1 MNPAAS
7 PSLSTAVD
15 HPELWQVA
23 GWQILLPPLAG
34 RQVLCVDSQGWL
46 SAVLAVH
53 CPRLAVASPAAS
65 AAQVARRLAL
75 LGLGHV
81 PVHGVQALEVGASEI
96 SPQALDTL
104 ARSLHGPYDG
114 LVVAHPGVLAAPTA
128 GGNLPRQTATLLAA
142 LARSVLNDGGFMYL
156 ECGNRWAVRSAG
168 NQPDPH
174 VAQAIAR
181 PTLSART
188 LRRAL
193 RRAGMAEVR
202 THPYLLS
209 RDRLEEV
216 LPAHGYV
223 ATKNRELRR
232 ERLKELLFGRR
243 GAPWFAHA
251 YGLVAFKQAPQP
263 SVQDLILERLHRAA
277 PGAAAPV
284 QLRPTKVMVFHSMKV
299 ILVLEQHPRQH
310 PRPPE
315 DPGHDEGGYVV
326 VISTDE
332 IVTRRREQE
341 AQVLAALA
349 SLPPAMALRVPRLV
363 DRFHVDGHECFVLSR
378 LPGLTLEADVP
389 PLGPVTASA
398 VEFLV
403 GLSLH
408 AATPL
413 PLDRPLFDEVFG
425 SIFTAA
431 AQGVPALQAEFAQL
445 RQCLAPRLLGRMLPI
460 GWSHGDFKVEN
471 VTYDPA
477 TLRVA
482 GVLDWEHASPRG
494 LSYIDLLYLLLYNR
508 VIRQADW
515 MDAFRALV
523 LDRRLTPEETR
534 LEQRFLS
541 GTGTAADLVPALA
554 AMFLVHHVGVRLGL
568 VQWTADDLVPIRAL
582 LGRCIELITAP
593 PAPGSARGGAAF
605 PLPLRTEPA
614 PLDS

>member
-1 MNPAAS
+1 VNPAAAG
-7 PSLSTAVD
+7 PSLSTAIE

-34 RQVLCVDSQGWL
+34 RRVLCVDSQGWL

-81 PVHGVQALEVGASEI
+81 PVHAVQALQAGAGELP
-96 SPQALDTL
+96 PQALDTL
-104 ARSLHGPYDG
+104 AASLHGPFDG
-114 LVVAHPGVLAAPTA
+114 LVVAHPAVLVAPLA
-128 GGNLPRQTATLLAA
+128 GGNLPRQTAAALAA
-142 LARSVLNDGGFMYL
+142 LACRVLDDGGFLYL

-168 NQPDPH
+168 NQPDPQ
-174 VAQAIAR
+174 VAHAIAR
-181 PTLSART
+181 PALSARA

-193 RRAGMAEVR
+193 RHAGMADVR

-251 YGLVAFKQAPQP
+251 YGLVAFKQVPQP
-263 SVQDLILERLHRAA
+263 SVQDLILQRLS
-277 PGAAAPV
+277 AAAPAP
-284 QLRPTKVMVFHSMKV
+284 LRPTKVMVFHSMKV
-299 ILVLEQHPRQH
+299 ILVLELQPQ
-310 PRPPE
+310 
-315 DPGHDEGGYVV
+315 PGAGTGHEAGGFVV

-349 SLPPAMALRVPRLV
+349 ALPPAMAQRVPRLV

-378 LPGLTLEADVP
+378 LPGLTLEADVA

-413 PLDRPLFDEVFG
+413 PLDGPLFDEVFG
-425 SIFTAA
+425 GIFSAA
-431 AQGVPALQAEFAQL
+431 AQGVPALQADFAQL
-445 RQCLAPRLLGRMLPI
+445 RQCLAPRLLGRTLPI
-460 GWSHGDFKVEN
+460 GWCHGDFKVEN

-508 VIRQADW
+508 MIRQSDW

-523 LDRRLTPEETR
+523 IERRLTPEEAQ

-568 VQWTADDLVPIRAL
+568 MQWTTADLVPIRAL
-582 LGRCIELITAP
+582 LARCIELITMP
-593 PAPGSARGGAAF
+593 PAPGSARGSAGL

>member
-1 MNPAAS
+1 MNPAAAS
-7 PSLSTAVD
+7 PSLSSAID

-34 RQVLCVDSQGWL
+34 RRVLCVDAQGWL

-81 PVHGVQALEVGASEI
+81 PVHGVQAVEAGPGEV
-96 SPQALDTL
+96 SPQPLDAL
-104 ARSLHGPYDG
+104 AGSLPGPFDG
-114 LVVAHPGVLAAPTA
+114 LVVAHPAVLVAPLPDGT
-128 GGNLPRQTATLLAA
+128 LPRQTATVLAA
-142 LARSVLNDGGFMYL
+142 LARRVLDDGGFMYL

-168 NQPDPH
+168 NQPDPQ
-174 VAQAIAR
+174 VAGAIAR
-181 PTLSART
+181 PALSARAM
-188 LRRAL
+188 RRAL
-193 RRAGMAEVR
+193 RHAGMAEVR

-216 LPAHGYV
+216 LPAQGYV

-251 YGLVAFKQAPQP
+251 YGLVAFRQAPQP
-263 SVQDLILERLHRAA
+263 SVQDLILQRLA
-277 PGAAAPV
+277 AAAPAP
-284 QLRPTKVMVFHSMKV
+284 LRPTKVMVFHSMKV
-299 ILVLEQHPRQH
+299 ILVLEQQ
-310 PRPPE
+310 
-315 DPGHDEGGYVV
+315 PGAGTGGDAGGYVV
-326 VISTDE
+326 VISTDD

-349 SLPPAMALRVPRLV
+349 TLPPAMAQRVPRLV

-378 LPGLTLEADVP
+378 LPGLTLEADVA
-389 PLGPVTASA
+389 PLAPVTASA

-413 PLDRPLFDEVFG
+413 PLDGPLFDEVFG
-425 SIFTAA
+425 GIFSAA
-431 AQGVPALQAEFAQL
+431 AQGVPALQADFAQL
-445 RQCLAPRLLGRMLPI
+445 RQCLAPRLLGRTLPI
-460 GWSHGDFKVEN
+460 GWCHGDFKIEN
-471 VTYDPA
+471 VTYDPT

-508 VIRQADW
+508 VIRQSDW
-515 MDAFRALV
+515 MDAFSALAIE
-523 LDRRLTPEETR
+523 RRLTPEEAH

-568 VQWTADDLVPIRAL
+568 MPWTADDLQAIRAL
-582 LGRCIELITAP
+582 LARCIERVATV
-593 PAPGSARGGAAF
+593 PAPGSARGGAGF

>member
-7 PSLSTAVD
+7 PSLSTAVE

-81 PVHGVQALEVGASEI
+81 PVHGVQALEAGAGEV

-114 LVVAHPGVLAAPTA
+114 VVVAHPGVLVAAMA
-128 GGNLPRQTATLLAA
+128 GGALPRQTAALLAA

-168 NQPDPH
+168 NRPDPQ
-174 VAQAIAR
+174 VAEAISR
-181 PTLSART
+181 PALSARA

-193 RRAGMAEVR
+193 RHAGLAEVR

-251 YGLVAFKQAPQP
+251 YGLVAFKHAPQP
-263 SVQDLILERLHRAA
+263 SVQDLILERLRAVAA
-277 PGAAAPV
+277 PA

-299 ILVLEQHPRQH
+299 ILVLEQHPR
-310 PRPPE
+310 P
-315 DPGHDEGGYVV
+315 DAGTGSDEGGYVV

-349 SLPPAMALRVPRLV
+349 TLPPAMALRVPRLV

-389 PLGPVTASA
+389 HLGPVTASA

-413 PLDRPLFDEVFG
+413 PLDGPLFDEVFG
-425 SIFTAA
+425 SIFSAA
-431 AQGVPALQAEFAQL
+431 AQSVPGLQAEFAQL
-445 RQCLAPRLLGRMLPI
+445 RQCLAPRLLGRTLPI

-477 TLRVA
+477 SHRVA

-515 MDAFRALV
+515 MEAFHALV
-523 LDRRLTPEETR
+523 IERRLTPEEAQ

-568 VQWTADDLVPIRAL
+568 VLWTDSELVPIRAL
-582 LGRCIELITAP
+582 LARCIEQISAP
-593 PAPGSARGGAAF
+593 PAPGSARGGAGL

>member
-46 SAVLAVH
+46 SAVLAMH

-81 PVHGVQALEVGASEI
+81 PVHGVQALAAGAGAV
-96 SPQALDTL
+96 SPQALATL
-104 ARSLHGPYDG
+104 AHSLHGPYDG
-114 LVVAHPGVLAAPTA
+114 VVVAHAGVLVATQA
-128 GGNLPRQTATLLAA
+128 GGSLPRQTADLLAA
-142 LARSVLNDGGFMYL
+142 LACSVLNDGGFMYL

-168 NQPDPH
+168 NRPDPQM
-174 VAQAIAR
+174 AEAISR
-181 PTLSART
+181 PALSARA

-193 RRAGMAEVR
+193 CRAGMAEVR

-263 SVQDLILERLHRAA
+263 SVQDLILERLRT
-277 PGAAAPV
+277 AAAPL

-299 ILVLEQHPRQH
+299 ILVLEPH
-310 PRPPE
+310 PRPTTGT
-315 DPGHDEGGYVV
+315 DAGRDEGGYVV

-341 AQVLAALA
+341 AQMLAALTT
-349 SLPPAMALRVPRLV
+349 LPPAMALRVPRLV

-389 PLGPVTASA
+389 HLVPVTASA

-413 PLDRPLFDEVFG
+413 SLDGPLFDEVFG
-425 SIFTAA
+425 SIFSDA
-431 AQGVPALQAEFAQL
+431 AQSVPGLQAELAQL
-445 RQCLAPRLLGRMLPI
+445 RQCLAPRLLGRTLPI

-477 TLRVA
+477 SLCVA
-482 GVLDWEHASPRG
+482 GVLDWEHARPRG

-515 MDAFRALV
+515 MEAFHALV
-523 LDRRLTPEETR
+523 IEHRLTPEEAQ

-541 GTGTAADLVPALA
+541 GTGTAADLVPALG

-568 VQWTADDLVPIRAL
+568 VLWTESELVPIRAL
-582 LGRCIELITAP
+582 LVRCIGLISAP
-593 PAPGSARGGAAF
+593 PAPGSARGGAGL

>member
-1 MNPAAS
+1 MNPAAAS
-7 PSLSTAVD
+7 PSLSSAID

-34 RQVLCVDSQGWL
+34 RRVLCVDSQGWL

-53 CPRLAVASPAAS
+53 CPRLAVACPDEA

-81 PVHGVQALEVGASEI
+81 PVRAIQALQPGPGDV

-104 ARSLHGPYDG
+104 AAALQGPFDG
-114 LVVAHPGVLAAPTA
+114 LVVAHPAVLVSPLA
-128 GGNLPRQTATLLAA
+128 GGHLPRQTAAALAA
-142 LARSVLNDGGFMYL
+142 LARRVLDDGGFVYL

-174 VAQAIAR
+174 VAEAIAR
-181 PTLSART
+181 PVLSARA

-216 LPAHGYV
+216 LPASGYV

-251 YGLVAFKQAPQP
+251 YGLVAFKQTPQN
-263 SVQDLILERLHRAA
+263 SVQDLILQRLASA
-277 PGAAAPV
+277 TPV
-284 QLRPTKVMVFHSMKV
+284 PLRPTKVMVFHSMKV
-299 ILVLEQHPRQH
+299 ILVLEPQ
-310 PRPPE
+310 
-315 DPGHDEGGYVV
+315 PGAGTAPDAGGYVV

-349 SLPPAMALRVPRLV
+349 TLPPAMAQRVPRLV

-378 LPGLTLEADVP
+378 LPGLTLEADVA
-389 PLGPVTASA
+389 PLAPVTASA

-413 PLDRPLFDEVFG
+413 PLDGPLFDEVFG
-425 SIFTAA
+425 GIFSAA
-431 AQGVPALQAEFAQL
+431 AQGVPALQADFAQL
-445 RQCLAPRLLGRMLPI
+445 RQCLAPRLLGRTLPI
-460 GWSHGDFKVEN
+460 GWCHGDFKIEN

-508 VIRQADW
+508 VIRQSDW
-515 MDAFRALV
+515 MDAFRALAIE
-523 LDRRLTPEETR
+523 RRLTPEEAQ

-541 GTGTAADLVPALA
+541 GTGTASDLV
-554 AMFLVHHVGVRLGL
+554 
-568 VQWTADDLVPIRAL
+568 
-582 LGRCIELITAP
+582 
-593 PAPGSARGGAAF
+593 
-605 PLPLRTEPA
+605 
-614 PLDS
+614 

>member
-1 MNPAAS
+1 
-7 PSLSTAVD
+7 V
-15 HPELWQVA
+15 
-23 GWQILLPPLAG
+23 
-34 RQVLCVDSQGWL
+34 
-46 SAVLAVH
+46 
-53 CPRLAVASPAAS
+53 
-65 AAQVARRLAL
+65 
-75 LGLGHV
+75 
-81 PVHGVQALEVGASEI
+81 

-104 ARSLHGPYDG
+104 AASLQGPFDG
-114 LVVAHPGVLAAPTA
+114 LVVAHPAALVAPLA
-128 GGNLPRQTATLLAA
+128 GGHLPRQTAAALAA
-142 LARSVLNDGGFMYL
+142 LAHRVLDDGGFLYL

-168 NQPDPH
+168 NQPDPQ

-181 PTLSART
+181 PVLSARA

-193 RRAGMAEVR
+193 RLAGMAEVR

-223 ATKNRELRR
+223 ATRNRGLRR

-251 YGLVAFKQAPQP
+251 YGLVAFRQAAQQ
-263 SVQDLILERLHRAA
+263 SVQDLILERLCKAA
-277 PGAAAPV
+277 PDG
-284 QLRPTKVMVFHSMKV
+284 LRITKAMVFHSMKV
-299 ILVLEQHPRQH
+299 ILVLE
-310 PRPPE
+310 PPTT
-315 DPGHDEGGYVV
+315 DGRDGGGCVV

-349 SLPPAMALRVPRLV
+349 TLPPAMAQRVPLLT

-389 PLGPVTASA
+389 QLVPVTASA

-413 PLDRPLFDEVFG
+413 PLDGPLFDEVFG
-425 SIFTAA
+425 GIFSAA
-431 AQGVPALQAEFAQL
+431 AQGVPALQADFAQL
-445 RQCLAPRLLGRMLPI
+445 RQCLAPRLLGRILPI
-460 GWSHGDFKVEN
+460 GWCHGDFKVEN

-477 TLRVA
+477 TLAVA
-482 GVLDWEHASPRG
+482 GVLDWEHANPRG
-494 LSYIDLLYLLLYNR
+494 LAYIDLLYLLLYNR

-515 MDAFRALV
+515 MDAFRALA
-523 LDRRLTPEETR
+523 LERRLTPEEAQ
-534 LEQRFLS
+534 LEQRFLT

-568 VQWTADDLVPIRAL
+568 VAWTEQDLAPIRAL
-582 LGRCIELITAP
+582 LGRCIEHINAA
-593 PAPGSARGGAAF
+593 PAPVSARGSAG
-605 PLPLRTEPA
+605 LPLRTEPA